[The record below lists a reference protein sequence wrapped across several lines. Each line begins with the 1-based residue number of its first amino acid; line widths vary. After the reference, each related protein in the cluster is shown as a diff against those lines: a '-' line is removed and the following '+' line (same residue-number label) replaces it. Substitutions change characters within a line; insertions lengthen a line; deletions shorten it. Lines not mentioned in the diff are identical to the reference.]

1 MGVYNGVV
9 DKNNMNM
16 INEQLFEFMTKIYNE
31 MQEGFKQV
39 NLKIDGVE
47 NEAKKQILK
56 LNMRLYLN

>member
-1 MGVYNGVV
+1 MV